1 MKQLDFNT
9 MDNLANSNVW
19 KELASQ
25 TQESIKAMQ
34 VPVPQVGIPSHVVLP
49 VFQKQED
56 AQYVLALG
64 NEQKGPYSISQLREF
79 LKADIISPEFYVWT
93 QGWPE
98 WKKIKD
104 CPQISAMV

>member
-1 MKQLDFNT
+1 